1 MSKKQTFLDKTMRGD
16 QSHRD
21 YVKVVRAY
29 KAENGAWKFK
39 TQVVELNDK
48 SKAEIYK

>member
-1 MSKKQTFLDKTMRGD
+1 MAKKQSFLDKTQRGK

-29 KAENGAWKFK
+29 KAENGAWKFRTK
-39 TQVVELNDK
+39 VLELNDEN
-48 SKAEIYK
+48 KAEIYK

>member
-1 MSKKQTFLDKTMRGD
+1 MAKKQTFLDKAKRGE

-21 YVKVVRAY
+21 FVKVVRAY

-39 TQVVELNDK
+39 TKVMELNDENK
-48 SKAEIYK
+48 GEIYK